1 MVEEVVDG
9 WGGCVVAPKVARA
22 YRPNKTAAVDRM
34 FTAAA
39 TQLNVLIMKNRSPA
53 SFHNDT
59 GHLLIQ
65 RSAMVNIVVTHG
77 KGVYSGTNF

>member
-1 MVEEVVDG
+1 MVGG
-9 WGGCVVAPKVARA
+9 WSGCVVALKDVRT
-22 YRPNKTAAVDRM
+22 YRPNKTAAVDKT

-65 RSAMVNIVVTHG
+65 RSAMVNIVVAHG
-77 KGVYSGTNF
+77 KGANSGTNFL